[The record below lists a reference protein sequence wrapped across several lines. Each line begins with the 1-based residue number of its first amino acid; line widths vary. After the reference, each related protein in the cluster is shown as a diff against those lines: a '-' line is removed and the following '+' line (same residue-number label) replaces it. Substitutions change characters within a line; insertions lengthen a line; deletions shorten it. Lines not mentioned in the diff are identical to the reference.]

1 MPSIP
6 LLLYISFAFG
16 FSLAVNVF
24 IFYRVSGGLFNP
36 AVTLAVT
43 LLGKMPPVK
52 AAILVVAQLVGGIFA
67 AGIAE
72 IMLPGDL
79 AVDTTINYATG
90 ITTTQALFFEA
101 FLTFELIITILML
114 AVEKVT
120 PHHSALLRPSFLSPT
135 LLIMSYTAPSNV
147 RGTPRHRS
155 CTLYCPFSQYSLHR
169 GITEPSTLLWTRSC
183 HGKL

>member
-1 MPSIP
+1 MKLAAYDPAKAEQNNAAAAVPTIP
-6 LLLYISFAFG
+6 LLLYIAFAFG

-43 LLGKMPPVK
+43 VLGKMPPVK
-52 AAILVVAQLVGGIFA
+52 AAILVVAQLLGAIFA

-120 PHHSALLRPSFLSPT
+120 PQPFSPSPPDFSFLHPANHVLYSTEQHSWHHSS
-135 LLIMSYTAPSNV
+135 
-147 RGTPRHRS
+147 
-155 CTLYCPFSQYSLHR
+155 
-169 GITEPSTLLWTRSC
+169 
-183 HGKL
+183 